1 MSEILRTE
9 SEMVSRVKLNN
20 EIKFWGQYICELR
33 KTGPDLQKN
42 ILFYRQRRHIY
53 IKSPK
58 FMPHAE
64 RLLIYN
70 KYVYHHVDSNEIPSI
85 KRIIEK

>member
-1 MSEILRTE
+1 
-9 SEMVSRVKLNN
+9 
-20 EIKFWGQYICELR
+20 
-33 KTGPDLQKN
+33 
-42 ILFYRQRRHIY
+42 
-53 IKSPK
+53 
-58 FMPHAE
+58 MPHAE